1 MNQSSYLHC
10 PACGREI
17 NGNRVFLEMAVCE
30 CGWTSSLRSR
40 QAEHKRDLRTALT
53 LVVAAALLV
62 LGFIHVIQWDHYAGE
77 ILVIKGKE
85 LSGLATAQDL
95 ERRVEICRERL
106 NHECVA
112 QTYGQ
117 LVKIRPQEQKYLSG
131 LGKILSQL
139 GRWKRA
145 AHVLKV
151 YVEAGGRDHEMIY
164 EYAKVNAA
172 LGQVDEAAKYFD
184 LALSIKPEVLQIQV
198 VRAYVSMLMGH
209 GRYAQAQNLIY
220 RVRKSGES
228 AAYFLDEELREIRRK
243 TASHRS

>member
-17 NGNRVFLEMAVCE
+17 NANRVFLEMAVCE

-53 LVVAAALLV
+53 LVAAAGILV
-62 LGFIHVIQWDHYAGE
+62 LGFIHIIQWDHYAGE

-85 LSGLATAQDL
+85 LTGMATTTDL
-95 ERRVEICRERL
+95 ERRVDICRERL

-117 LVKIRPQEQKYLSG
+117 LVRRHPQEQKYLAG

-145 AHVLKV
+145 AQALRT
-151 YVEAGGRDHEMIY
+151 YVDTGGRDHEMVY
-164 EYAKVNAA
+164 EFAKVNAA

-198 VRAYVSMLMGH
+198 VRAYV
-209 GRYAQAQNLIY
+209 
-220 RVRKSGES
+220 
-228 AAYFLDEELREIRRK
+228 
-243 TASHRS
+243 